1 MNSEFTN
8 NVTEW
13 GVKYTSFEFDM
24 VKVTESKAEKM
35 RSLNVSNR
43 NILRLKNFDFLN
55 VFKNVRSISLKGHEL
70 RDLEETNAF
79 FDFIKKFVILITKIP

>member
-1 MNSEFTN
+1 
-8 NVTEW
+8 
-13 GVKYTSFEFDM
+13 M

-35 RSLNVSNR
+35 RSLNVSDR

-55 VFKNVRSISLKGHEL
+55 VFKNVRSISLIGHEL
-70 RDLEETNAF
+70 GDLEETNAF